1 MGWTFV
7 ITTVWEG
14 KEKMK
19 KELKDKEEVTQFIR
33 NLLDIQLLNYTRRRY
48 PEQLPQVAEAMLR
61 GDRILARLD
70 EIVLLLRDLSEEIR
84 RQKR

>member
-1 MGWTFV
+1 V

>member
-1 MGWTFV
+1 M

>member
-1 MGWTFV
+1 VGWTFV